1 MPQKQVTKASSYH
14 RKAMSA
20 SFKRKGRECFF
31 CGEGRVEWIK
41 MIIFACAKAQL
52 LFNPLKF
59 NDYDEH

>member
-1 MPQKQVTKASSYH
+1 MKEPCVA
-14 RKAMSA
+14 
-20 SFKRKGRECFF
+20 GRFF
-31 CGEGRVEWIK
+31 GGCVGAEWIK